1 MASGW
6 LPLVALSG
14 PGLVTVSVPVLTFC
28 RSAPLSDICNVVAL
42 TKAVVRGEPFH
53 ATIEFVSK
61 PVPVSVIVAACPA
74 GTICGEIEVSTGLG
88 LVTVKGVGAL
98 VPPPGAGFCTV
109 TAVAAELPPM
119 AEAGSVAFNSVALTH
134 KVASAA
140 PLHSTVEEGTKPV
153 PVRSSV
159 CAADPATT
167 LAGSTV
173 AITGGG
179 LLMVK
184 FAAVEVPPPGA
195 GLNTVIA
202 AMPPSARSA
211 FGTVALRE
219 LSVENVVA
227 IAVPFQRTCD
237 PLTKAEPETAIES
250 CAAPA
255 VVVTGVTL
263 LMVGTASVCAG
274 GEDGDG
280 EHAPPHPFIHAA

>member
-1 MASGW
+1 MFCKSA
-6 LPLVALSG
+6 ALSD
-14 PGLVTVSVPVLTFC
+14 T
-28 RSAPLSDICNVVAL
+28 CNVVAL

-53 ATIEFVSK
+53 STIEFVSK

-88 LVTVKGVGAL
+88 LVTVNGVGAL

-109 TAVAAELPPM
+109 TAVAAELPAM

-179 LLMVK
+179 LLIMK
-184 FAAVEVPPPGA
+184 FAAAELPPPGA
-195 GLNTVIA
+195 GLKTLMA
-202 AMPPSARSA
+202 AMPPSARSIA
-211 FGTVALRE
+211 GTVAVTE
-219 LSVENVVA
+219 VSDENVVA
-227 IAVPFQRTCD
+227 TAVPFQRTAD
-237 PLTKAEPETAIES
+237 PFTKPVPETAIES
-250 CAAPA
+250 
-255 VVVTGVTL
+255 
-263 LMVGTASVCAG
+263 
-274 GEDGDG
+274 
-280 EHAPPHPFIHAA
+280 